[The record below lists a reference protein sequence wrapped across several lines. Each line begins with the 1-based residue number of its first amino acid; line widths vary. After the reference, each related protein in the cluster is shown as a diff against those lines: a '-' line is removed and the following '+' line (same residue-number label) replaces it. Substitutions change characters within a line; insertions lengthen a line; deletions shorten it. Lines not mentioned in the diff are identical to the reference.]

1 MYDLLKE
8 FIKPELLVLVPVLY
22 LVGIALKRSAVA
34 DKHIPWILGAA
45 GVVLSYL
52 WIAGT
57 CRMANAQEIVLAVF
71 TGLVQGDPRRRR
83 ERVLQSDCETGGE
96 GIGTKI
102 AGGLRCP
109 PCFLFPLVIITHSNG
124 LCKNRLHNYILLD
137 IKNIW

>member
-34 DKHIPWILGAA
+34 DKNIPWILGAA

-57 CRMANAQEIVLAVF
+57 CRMANAQEVVLAVF
-71 TGLVQGDPRRRR
+71 TGFVQG
-83 ERVLQSDCETGGE
+83 VLAAGASVYVNQIIKQSKKEE
-96 GIGTKI
+96 
-102 AGGLRCP
+102 
-109 PCFLFPLVIITHSNG
+109 
-124 LCKNRLHNYILLD
+124 
-137 IKNIW
+137 

>member
-8 FIKPELLVLVPVLY
+8 FIKPELLILVPVLY

-71 TGLVQGDPRRRR
+71 TGLVQGI
-83 ERVLQSDCETGGE
+83 LA
-96 GIGTKI
+96 
-102 AGGLRCP
+102 AGASVYCNQIVKQAG
-109 PCFLFPLVIITHSNG
+109 
-124 LCKNRLHNYILLD
+124 KE
-137 IKNIW
+137 

>member
-34 DKHIPWILGAA
+34 DKNIPWILGAA

-57 CRMANAQEIVLAVF
+57 CRMANAQEIVLAAF
-71 TGLVQGDPRRRR
+71 TGLVQGILAAGAS
-83 ERVLQSDCETGGE
+83 VFVNQIVKQSKNGE
-96 GIGTKI
+96 
-102 AGGLRCP
+102 
-109 PCFLFPLVIITHSNG
+109 
-124 LCKNRLHNYILLD
+124 
-137 IKNIW
+137 